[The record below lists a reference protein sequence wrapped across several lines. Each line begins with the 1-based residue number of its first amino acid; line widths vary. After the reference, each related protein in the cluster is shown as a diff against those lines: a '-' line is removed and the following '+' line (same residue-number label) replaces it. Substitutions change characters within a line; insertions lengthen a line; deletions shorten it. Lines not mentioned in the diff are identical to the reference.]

1 MTTQASSVAVLGQQ
15 IYDLAIVLREDE
27 NLTDPNGEPIS
38 WLLDVRVPMHHGDLA
53 RQVGEILARRVRAA
67 GVHQVVGAGFGA
79 YSMVSATT
87 MAPGYPAV
95 RGGFVR
101 SAPKS
106 YGRRRL
112 VEGAVQRDNPVII
125 LDDILN
131 SGLSAM
137 KTLRLLQ
144 DDEFRVAGYIS
155 IFEFTWND
163 GRKRLEREGL
173 WVDSILALNP
183 GTDSSTSSDSA

>member
-1 MTTQASSVAVLGQQ
+1 MEAETSSVALLGQQ
-15 IYDLAIVLREDE
+15 IYDLAIVLREEE

-38 WLLDVRVPMHHGDLA
+38 WLLDVRVPMLHGDLA
-53 RQVGEILARRVRAA
+53 RQVGEILAQRVRGA
-67 GVHQVVGAGFGA
+67 GVHQVVGGGYGA

-87 MAPGYPAV
+87 MAPGYPAI
-95 RGGFVR
+95 RGGYVR
-101 SAPKS
+101 PARKP
-106 YGRRRL
+106 YGRQRL
-112 VEGAVQRDNPVII
+112 VEGAVNRELPVVV

-144 DDEFRVAGYIS
+144 NDDYKVAGFIS

-163 GRKRLEREGL
+163 GRRRLEREGL
-173 WVDSILALNP
+173 WVDSILELNP
-183 GTDSSTSSDSA
+183 GPDSSTSSDSA